1 MFTESP
7 FNETPERIKL
17 ATTRNAIVEAP
28 RMKLGLVRRGYS
40 GTGGAESYVRRF
52 AEAVQE
58 AGHECV
64 LFSSAEWKDAPWE
77 GQRVTVDGETPRDF
91 ADSLRQLDPRRHCD
105 FLFSLERVWECDAY
119 RAGDGVHAS
128 WLERRAR
135 YEKPWRA
142 FARKFQRKHREIL
155 SLERALFTRGAKLI
169 IANSAMV
176 RREITQYYR
185 TPPERIEV
193 VHNGVPAFIDD
204 PELRLMQR
212 KEFRLNQNDYCL
224 LFAGSGWERKGLG
237 YAIEALRHLPNTFLF
252 VAGEGKRRGLPR
264 SDRVHFLGA
273 QNREG
278 MNALLSAADAFV
290 LPTIYEPFSN
300 ACLEALAAGVPVITT
315 AANGFSEILSV
326 SEGEIIS
333 EPSNVAAL
341 ATAIDAWSDPAKRV
355 GARPQLREKGAR
367 YSIEANVEQ
376 TLKLITGMMEERSQK
391 TEVRNQTPA

>member
-1 MFTESP
+1 
-7 FNETPERIKL
+7 
-17 ATTRNAIVEAP
+17 
-28 RMKLGLVRRGYS
+28 MKLGLVRRGYS

-52 AEAVQE
+52 AEAANE

-64 LFSSAEWKDAPWE
+64 LFSSAEWAKAEWN
-77 GQRVTVDGETPRDF
+77 GQRITVAGDTPRAF
-91 ADSLRQLDPRRHCD
+91 ADALRRLDPKKHCD
-105 FLFSLERVWECDAY
+105 FLYSLERVWECDAY

-135 YEKPWRA
+135 YEKSWQA
-142 FARKFQRKHREIL
+142 FVRKFQGKHREIL
-155 SLERALFTRGAKLI
+155 SLERALFTGGAGLI

-176 RREITQYYR
+176 RREITQFYR
-185 TPPERIEV
+185 TPAERIHV
-193 VHNGVPAFIDD
+193 IHNGVPPFIDD

-224 LFAGSGWERKGLG
+224 LFAGSGWERKGLV
-237 YAIEALRHLPNTFLF
+237 YAIEALRLLPDAFLF

-300 ACLEALAAGVPVITT
+300 ACLEALAAGIPVITT

-326 SEGEIIS
+326 SEGEIIA
-333 EPSNVAAL
+333 EPSNIPSL
-341 ATAIDAWSDPAKRV
+341 ATAIAAWSDPAKRA

-367 YSIEANVEQ
+367 YSIEANVAQ
-376 TLKLITGMMEERSQK
+376 TLNLIASTQSIRSK
-391 TEVRNQTPA
+391 TEGVATPTS